1 MNNKDNTAEAQIYDD
16 YPNTVSNRNELDSAL
31 EAGLKSGVSK
41 RTTEEI
47 FEAGIA
53 KAKAAQMTNG

>member
-1 MNNKDNTAEAQIYDD
+1 MSNRDNIAEVNNHDD
-16 YPNTVSNRNELDSAL
+16 YPNTVSNREELDLAL
-31 EAGLKSGVSK
+31 AAGLKSGISK

-53 KAKAAQMTNG
+53 RAKAAQISNG